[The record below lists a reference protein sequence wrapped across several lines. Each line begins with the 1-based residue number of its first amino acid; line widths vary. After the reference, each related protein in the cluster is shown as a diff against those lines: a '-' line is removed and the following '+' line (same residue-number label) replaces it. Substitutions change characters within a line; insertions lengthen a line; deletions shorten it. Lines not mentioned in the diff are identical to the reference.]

1 MSFQPRL
8 LKSEQEQSQ
17 VCLAKLVELWE
28 KAGGIRL
35 KILT

>member
-8 LKSEQEQSQ
+8 LKSEQSQ
-17 VCLAKLVELWE
+17 VCLAKLVELRE